1 MKNFEFVLAAYSII
15 WGLLAVYLG
24 RLTVRF
30 SQLKK
35 EYQHLKHPHPGGK
48 Q

>member
-1 MKNFEFVLAAYSII
+1 MKNFGFVLAAYSII

-35 EYQHLKHPHPGGK
+35 EYQHLKHAHPEGK